1 MRYLPLLVLA
11 LFAVPASGFADAD
24 ADGYAKVAAVLGQI
38 HEARGDA
45 DQAAAWVA
53 QSESDE

>member
-11 LFAVPASGFADAD
+11 LFAKTRA
-24 ADGYAKVAAVLGQI
+24 VAAVLGQI

-53 QSESDE
+53 RSESDEEE